1 MSNDFPNTPMQNPPP
16 PPPPPPAMMPAG
28 PTPFY
33 ENWVDALTKPRE
45 STYRAIASA
54 PNASSTNAFL
64 WVFLASLVA
73 SFFTIL
79 VQNTARNE
87 LVRQFFGNQ
96 NVPVPSFGSRIFEL
110 ICGAPIAA
118 VIAVIFFALLV
129 GVVYL
134 IARAFG
140 ARATYDQFAFVLAS
154 ITVPLTLVTAV
165 LSLLS
170 AIPLVGLCF
179 SLVSF
184 LLAIYALVLEII
196 AVKAVGPVDTLG
208 AIVSVLALPV
218 AVCLCLACVLIV
230 GFATFAPM
238 IGNVFSGMGP
248 FPVPTP

>member
-33 ENWVDALTKPRE
+33 QNWVDALTKPRE

-64 WVFLASLVA
+64 WVFLSSLVA
-73 SFFTIL
+73 SFFTFL
-79 VQNTARNE
+79 VGSTARNE
-87 LVRQFFGNQ
+87 FVRQFFGNQ
-96 NVPVPSFGSRIFEL
+96 NFPTPTFGSRIFQL

-118 VIAVIFFALLV
+118 VIAVVFFALFV

-154 ITVPLTLVTAV
+154 ISVPLTLVTAV

-170 AIPLVGLCF
+170 AIPFIGLCF
-179 SLVSF
+179 SLISF
-184 LLAIYALVLEII
+184 LLAIYALVLEIT
-196 AVKAVGPVDTLG
+196 AVKAVGPVDWLG

-218 AVCLCLACVLIV
+218 AVCLCVACVFII
-230 GFATFAPM
+230 GFAAFAPV
-238 IGNVFSGMGP
+238 IGNVFSQIGP
-248 FPVPTP
+248 LPIPTP